1 MNLERLKRW
10 KTRKKMKHQADTCA
24 ILFSGGT
31 DSTLAAA
38 LQIEEFGKLILL
50 TFDRAGIAKIEN
62 SKVNAKML
70 IDKYGAD
77 RVEHII
83 INFDKIFKH
92 ISYENYLQNVM
103 KHGFM
108 NLSTCGL
115 CKLSMHIQAIDYCNT
130 HDIKYVAD
138 GANQGMNMFPAQ
150 MKPVVD
156 QMKDLYKKFGIIYS
170 NPVFEYESPDEG
182 SFISMEN
189 ANMLK
194 SLPKQDI
201 EKEMQKKTAGKI
213 LYEKGLAPLPNV
225 KGSVYDR
232 KRQPRC
238 FQFILF
244 KMFANKYFLANKT
257 YDEYVGETVDF
268 FADKV
273 KVAEAILTS
282 EKGKKLL

>member
-1 MNLERLKRW
+1 
-10 KTRKKMKHQADTCA
+10 MKQQDDTCA

-31 DSTLAAA
+31 DSTLAAV
-38 LQIEEFGKLILL
+38 LQQEKFDKLVLL
-50 TFDRAGIAKIEN
+50 TFDRLGIAKVEN
-62 SKVNAKML
+62 SKVNAQML

-77 RVEHII
+77 KISHKI
-83 INFDKIFKH
+83 INFDKVFKK
-92 ISYENYLQNVM
+92 ISYENYFRNVL
-103 KHGFM
+103 KHGLM

-115 CKLSMHIQAIDYCNT
+115 CKLSMHIQAIDYCNE
-130 HDIKYVAD
+130 HGIKHVAD

-156 QMKDLYKKFGIIYS
+156 QMKELYQKYGINYS

-189 ANMLK
+189 SNLLK
-194 SLPKQDI
+194 SLPKADE
-201 EKEMQKKTAGKI
+201 EKELQKKTAGKV
-213 LYEKGLAPLPNV
+213 LYEKGLAPMTNI

-257 YDEYVGETVDF
+257 YDEYVSETVDF
-268 FADKV
+268 FGDKV
-273 KVAEAILTS
+273 KVAEAILNS
-282 EKGKKLL
+282 EKGKKILR

>member
-1 MNLERLKRW
+1 MNTQDE
-10 KTRKKMKHQADTCA
+10 TCA

-31 DSTLAAA
+31 DSTLAVV
-38 LQIEEFGKLILL
+38 LQQEKFKKIVLL
-50 TFDRAGIAKIEN
+50 TFDRLGIAKVEN
-62 SKVNAKML
+62 SKVNAQML
-70 IDKYGAD
+70 IDKYGAE
-77 RVEHII
+77 RVEHVIV
-83 INFDKIFKH
+83 NFDKVFKH
-92 ISYENYLQNVM
+92 ISYENYFRNVL

-130 HDIKYVAD
+130 NKITYVAD

-156 QMKDLYKKFGIIYS
+156 QMKELYLKFGITYS
-170 NPVFEYESPDEG
+170 NPVFDYESPDEG

-189 ANMLK
+189 ANMIK
-194 SLPKQDI
+194 SIPKPDLD
-201 EKEMQKKTAGKI
+201 KELQKKTAGKI
-213 LYEKGLAPLPNV
+213 LYEKGLAPMPNI

-244 KMFANKYFLANKT
+244 KMFANKFYLANKT
-257 YDEYVGETVDF
+257 YNEYVDETVDF
-268 FADKV
+268 FSDKV
-273 KVAEAILTS
+273 KIAEAILTS
-282 EKGKKLL
+282 EKGKKLLK

>member
-1 MNLERLKRW
+1 MSQDN
-10 KTRKKMKHQADTCA
+10 TCV

-38 LQIEEFGKLILL
+38 LQQEKFEKIVLL
-50 TFDRAGIAKIEN
+50 TFDRLGIAKVEN
-62 SKVNAKML
+62 SKVNAQML
-70 IDKYGAD
+70 IDKFGSD
-77 RVEHII
+77 RFEHVIT
-83 INFDKIFKH
+83 NFDKVFKE

-115 CKLSMHIQAIDYCNT
+115 CKLSMHIQAIDYCNE
-130 HDIKYVAD
+130 HGIKYVAD

-150 MKPVVD
+150 MKPVID
-156 QMKDLYKKFGIIYS
+156 QMKDLYARFGVTYS
-170 NPVFEYESPDEG
+170 NPVFEYEAPDEG

-194 SLPKQDI
+194 SLPKADA
-201 EKEMQKKTAGKI
+201 EKELQKKTAGKI
-213 LYEKGLAPLPNV
+213 LYEMGLAPMPNV

-244 KMFANKYFLANKT
+244 KMFANKYFMANKT
-257 YDEYVGETVDF
+257 YDEYVSETVDF
-268 FADKV
+268 FSDKV

-282 EKGKKLL
+282 EKGKKLLR